1 MQNLFISDLH
11 GNKKKISSLFDHI
24 KETLP
29 DAVFFGGDLLPNSYS
44 LKESMDEFINEIYL
58 RPISSIKN
66 QKPSIR
72 FFFILGND
80 DPKTYES
87 IFLTADE
94 EDLIDYVH
102 MKTVSYQNY
111 FVTGYAC
118 IPPTPFQLKDWERY
132 DVSRFLDLGVI
143 PPEEGIHSVIFD
155 PDEIKYGTIK
165 EDLEKLIQN
174 AQPQK
179 TIFLFHSPPYNTHL
193 DRADL
198 DGKYVDHAPV
208 DVHIGSIA
216 IREFITTYQPAITLH
231 GHVHESVK
239 LTGQWMQRFDR
250 TYSFSAAESSD
261 VLSIVTFDPGEPEK
275 TKRITFPV

>member
-1 MQNLFISDLH
+1 MPNLFVSDLH
-11 GNKKKISSLFDHI
+11 GNKKKINSLFAYILD
-24 KETLP
+24 TLP
-29 DAVFFGGDLLPNSYS
+29 QAVFFGGDILPNSYS
-44 LKESMDEFINEIYL
+44 LKESMEEFIDEIYL
-58 RPISSIKN
+58 KPISSIKK

-87 IFLTADE
+87 IFQKADE
-94 EDLIDYVH
+94 ECLIDYVH
-102 MKTVSYQNY
+102 MKTVTYQNY

-143 PPEEGIHSVIFD
+143 PPEEGIHSVTYD
-155 PDEIKYGTIK
+155 PDEIKFGTIK
-165 EDLEKLIQN
+165 EDLEKLVKN
-174 AQPQK
+174 AQPEK

-216 IREFITTYQPAITLH
+216 IREFIKTYRPAITLH

-250 TYSFSAAESSD
+250 TYSFSAAESND
-261 VLSIVTFDPGEPEK
+261 VLSIVSFDTREPENS
-275 TKRITFPV
+275 KRITFSV